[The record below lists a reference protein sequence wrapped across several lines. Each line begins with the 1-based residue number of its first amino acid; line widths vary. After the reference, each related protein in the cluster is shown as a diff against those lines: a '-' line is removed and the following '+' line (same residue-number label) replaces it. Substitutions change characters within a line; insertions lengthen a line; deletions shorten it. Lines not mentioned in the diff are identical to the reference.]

1 MGITVVLAKRSGQSS
16 PLTAGQW
23 NEVMTQIEV
32 AFASV
37 PTASLGTVTQV
48 AMTVPSFLSVAGS
61 PINSSGT
68 FAVTLASQSPNLVF
82 SSPSSGSG
90 TPLFR
95 SLVASDLP
103 TITVAKG
110 GTNLT
115 SLGTAY
121 QLLRTNSGATAL
133 EYASITNG
141 SNKVSVTNGVTISV
155 DVVEA
160 NLDISAMTGTLG
172 INHGGTGATTAQTAR
187 LAILPSITGNAGKYL
202 KVNGGETD
210 LEWAVATS
218 SVASVNSLTGA
229 LTITS
234 GTTGTDVAVASVG
247 STITINIP
255 SASASNRGVIT
266 TAAQTIAGQKTFTS
280 APILPTTDTYIMY
293 SNSGEVTG
301 SAFLAVDATKE
312 QIEVKRSSITERNVA
327 LGFNATYHTTNQHV
341 DPETDFI
348 LYFDCSSGSLD
359 CTMFDTTNHSA
370 EIGSLYK
377 IVKTTAANNLVIKV
391 QGTDSIGTL
400 ATTKYTLTGVKGW
413 VEIQFVK
420 SGLFSIIST
429 GTIS

>member
-293 SNSGEVTG
+293 SNAGEVTG
-301 SAFLAVDATKE
+301 NANYAVNDTLE
-312 QIEVKRSSITERNVA
+312 QMELKRISVAERQIA
-327 LGFNATYHTTNQHV
+327 LGFNPTYKTSDYNISATTDYIVYMNTT
-341 DPETDFI
+341 
-348 LYFDCSSGSLD
+348 SGSLYATLPD
-359 CTMFDTTNHSA
+359 SADHESQIGTIFRIIKTTASNNLSIKA
-370 EIGSLYK
+370 QASDSIGSLGN
-377 IVKTTAANNLVIKV
+377 TTV
-391 QGTDSIGTL
+391 
-400 ATTKYTLTGVKGW
+400 TLTAVKGF
-413 VEIQFVK
+413 VELQLVK
-420 SGLFSIIST
+420 SGLYSILAQ

>member
-37 PTASLGTVTQV
+37 PTASPGTITQV

-280 APILPTTDTYIMY
+280 APILPITDTYIMY
-293 SNSGEVTG
+293 SNAGEVTG
-301 SAFLAVDATKE
+301 NANYAVNDTLE
-312 QIEVKRSSITERNVA
+312 QMELKRISVAERQIA
-327 LGFNATYHTTNQHV
+327 LGFNPTYKTSDYDISATTDYIVYMNTT
-341 DPETDFI
+341 
-348 LYFDCSSGSLD
+348 SGSLYATLPD
-359 CTMFDTTNHSA
+359 SDDHESQ
-370 EIGSLYK
+370 IGTIFRIIK
-377 IVKTTAANNLVIKV
+377 PIAANNMSLKA
-391 QGTDSIGTL
+391 QSADNIGTTG
-400 ATTKYTLTGVKGW
+400 TTTVTLTGVKGFIE
-413 VEIQFVK
+413 VQLVR
-420 SGLFSIIST
+420 SGLYSILSMGEIS
-429 GTIS
+429 